1 MGLLPWRE
9 LEDPFVMVLSN
20 HAVHLEAP
28 LRGLKARQK
37 PSIGVDERLQGGLV
51 ICVIYPGPDI
61 HNI

>member
-1 MGLLPWRE
+1 
-9 LEDPFVMVLSN
+9 MVLSN